1 MKPVGRQELIRRLRR
16 LGFEG
21 PFSGG
26 KHSFMRRGRL
36 KLRIPN
42 PHHQEEIGPGLLREI
57 LRQAGISPDDWDKAG

>member
-1 MKPVGRQELIRRLRR
+1 MPRATSRRVLIRRLKD

-26 KHSFMRRGRL
+26 KHSFMRRGNL

-42 PHHQEEIGPGLLREI
+42 DHGEDIGAPLLGEI
-57 LRQAGISPDDWDKAG
+57 LRQAGIDEATWNGE